1 MTRRPDVGREGQAA
15 IEVTFA
21 LTLAKIR
28 SLRER
33 NYPRMGSYPGSIAI
47 VNNGSVKMPKLPV
60 KGLPSGDGGRLLVRV
75 HDRYKVGIERYDI
88 AKLANTENGKS
99 FLVLVLGHDD
109 DGAIFMPFDIRRALG
124 VDKGGK
130 LDFSIEKVGKCGK
143 LRWYFTT
150 PDPAVHVPAWIAA
163 VALGLSILGAILGV
177 VSLLC

>member
-1 MTRRPDVGREGQAA
+1 M
-15 IEVTFA
+15 
-21 LTLAKIR
+21 
-28 SLRER
+28 S
-33 NYPRMGSYPGSIAI
+33 
-47 VNNGSVKMPKLPV
+47 KLPV

-75 HDRYKVGIERYDI
+75 HDHYKVGIERYDI

-99 FLVLVLGHDD
+99 LLVLVLGHDD
-109 DGAIFMPFDIRRALG
+109 AGAIFMPYDIRRALG

-163 VALGLSILGAILGV
+163 VALGLSILGAILGA